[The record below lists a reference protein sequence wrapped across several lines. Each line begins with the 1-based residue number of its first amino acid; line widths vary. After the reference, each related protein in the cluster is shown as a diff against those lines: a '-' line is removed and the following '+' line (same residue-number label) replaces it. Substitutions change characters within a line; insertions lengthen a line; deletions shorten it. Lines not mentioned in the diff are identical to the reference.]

1 MNISFQYPWVLL
13 LIPVIIAAL
22 IVSMKFM
29 YSRNMAQKVS
39 RILVRFIVASL
50 LVLALSGITF
60 KIVGK
65 DVTTIFLVDVSDSVK
80 ERKDDVAKYISDA
93 IKTKGRHDYVGV
105 IAFGGNSRVEQFIS
119 KEVSFSGLM
128 TDVNTQA
135 TNLEDAVNM
144 ALAQMPEDSA
154 KRIVL
159 ITDGNENEGNLNSTA
174 SAVIASGVDFEIKRL
189 EENVSSEVY
198 VANVAVP
205 QEVGVGE
212 NFSIQ
217 VEVESNVACPAIVKL
232 YSGRTLKGQQK
243 VNLQEGTNQFIF
255 KDTQTDEGLKTYR
268 VVVESEKDTVSVNN
282 EFSAYTNIET
292 NLPVLL
298 VEGQNGSSRE
308 LQGIFNSIGKR
319 YDVVSPAGV
328 PATISD
334 FLEYS
339 AVVFVDVYKDDLRDG
354 FLDNLDE
361 YVKNYGGGF
370 VVTGGP
376 NSYALGGYRD
386 TPLEEVLPVYM
397 EPKGE
402 NEIPSIAIE
411 MVIDQ
416 SGSMSDGNGII
427 SNLDLAKESAAAAV
441 DNLRDNEDYVGVIAF
456 DDSYEKL
463 VPLDKVQDKD
473 AIKDSIYSL
482 APEGGTSI
490 YPAIAAAALDL
501 SKNPAK
507 VKHIILLTD
516 GQDSNYMYD
525 DLIKAINDS
534 GITLSCVSIGDDSN
548 DALLTMLAES
558 CGGRYFHTDLN
569 TDVPRIFAQ
578 EIYLSSNT
586 YLVNEEFVPIL
597 SSNDQIIRDVVG
609 DGMPTLLG
617 YVATSTKERSIEAL
631 RSPFD
636 DPILAYWQYG
646 LGKTVAWT
654 TDATGE
660 WTANYSGWENY
671 QLLWHNI
678 LQYVTEDMGMEGA
691 YVSVEQK
698 GSKAIIHY
706 STEEFDAG
714 TKVKATVFDDEGN
727 ISEITLDPTRPG
739 EYTAEIET
747 KNTGVYSINVQQE
760 NDGKVVGSTNT
771 AAIMQY
777 SLEYRFYPNN
787 TLLDDYAAVVGATF
801 NENASDVFLNPPE
814 FVKNRYS
821 LTLTLLLI
829 AVILFLCD
837 IAIRRFHVDVWH
849 LLRLDKLKAKI
860 NAKAAQVED
869 YRKNKESIER
879 AKIAREV
886 VSGVE
891 TAGSVG
897 GSLGAAAEGQTVSE
911 AASAD
916 AAGVEK
922 GSKKASKK
930 AAKKAKQQ
938 EDEAPKATTLFA
950 EMNQKRS
957 YENSQKQA
965 AMQQAFQNQ
974 QGGQPMQ
981 GGFNTQSGFNTQG
994 GFNTQSGFNQQRPQ
1008 GVPMQQRPM
1017 QGGFAGP
1024 KPQGTPMQQRPQGA
1038 PMQQRPMQGAPMQ
1051 QRPNAPQGGNN
1062 WVNRVNPGNSYMNQG
1077 QGNPGNPPGNP
1088 SGNQTKT
1095 WTRK

>member
-1 MNISFQYPWVLL
+1 MNISFQHPWVLL
-13 LIPVIIAAL
+13 ILPVIIAAL

-39 RILVRFIVASL
+39 RIFVRFIVAAL

-80 ERKDDVAKYISDA
+80 ERKDEVTTYISDA

-105 IAFGGNSRVEQFIS
+105 IAFGGDSRVEQFIS
-119 KEVSFSGLM
+119 KDVTFSGLM
-128 TDVNTQA
+128 TEVNTQA

-159 ITDGNENEGNLNSTA
+159 ITDGNENEGSLNTTA
-174 SAVIASGVDFEIKRL
+174 SAVIASGVDFDIKRL
-189 EENVSSEVY
+189 EENVSEEVY
-198 VANVAVP
+198 VANVTVP

-212 NFSIQ
+212 NFSIT
-217 VEVESNVACPAIVKL
+217 VEVESNVASPAIVKL

-255 KDTQTDEGLKTYR
+255 KDTQSDEGLKTYR

-298 VEGQNGSSRE
+298 VEGDNGRSRE
-308 LQGIFNSIGKR
+308 LQGILDSIGKR
-319 YDVVSPAGV
+319 YDVVSPSGA

-370 VVTGGP
+370 VATGGP

-441 DNLRDNEDYVGVIAF
+441 DNLRDGEDYVGVVAF

-463 VPLDKVQDKD
+463 VPLEKVSDKEAVKD
-473 AIKDSIYSL
+473 AIYSL
-482 APEGGTSI
+482 APDGGTSI
-490 YPAIAAAALDL
+490 YPAVAAAALDL
-501 SKNPAK
+501 SKCSAK

-516 GQDSNYMYD
+516 GQDGNTMYD

-534 GITLSCVSIGDDSN
+534 GITLSCVSVGDGSN

-597 SSNDQIIRDVVG
+597 SSSDQIIRDVVT

-631 RSPFD
+631 RSPYD

-691 YVSVEQK
+691 YVSVDQK
-698 GSKAIIHY
+698 GSKAVINY

-714 TKVKATVFDDEGN
+714 TKVKATIFDDEGN
-727 ISEITLDPTRPG
+727 VKEITLDPSRPG
-739 EYTAEIET
+739 EYSAEFET
-747 KNTGVYSINVQQE
+747 KSTGVYSINVQQE
-760 NDGKVVGSTNT
+760 EDGKVVGSTNT

-787 TLLDDYAAVVGATF
+787 TLLDDYASIIGASFT
-801 NENASDVFLNPPE
+801 ENPAEVFLNPPE

-821 LTLTLLLI
+821 LTLILLLL
-829 AVILFLCD
+829 AVVLFLCD

-849 LLRLDKLKAKI
+849 LLRLDKLQKKI
-860 NAKAAQVED
+860 NAKAAAIED
-869 YRKNKESIER
+869 YKKNKESIER
-879 AKIAREV
+879 AKIAKEV

-891 TAGSVG
+891 TAGAVG
-897 GSLGAAAEGQTVSE
+897 GVAASSEGTSAAAEGGEE
-911 AASAD
+911 AAP
-916 AAGVEK
+916 
-922 GSKKASKK
+922 ASKK
-930 AAKKAKQQ
+930 AAKKAAKKAKKQE

-957 YENSQKQA
+957 YETSQKQA
-965 AMQQAFQNQ
+965 AMQRAYQNG
-974 QGGQPMQ
+974 QGFGPM
-981 GGFNTQSGFNTQG
+981 GS
-994 GFNTQSGFNQQRPQ
+994 
-1008 GVPMQQRPM
+1008 
-1017 QGGFAGP
+1017 
-1024 KPQGTPMQQRPQGA
+1024 PMQQRPQGA
-1038 PMQQRPMQGAPMQ
+1038 PMQQRPQGAPMQQPRPQGAPMQ
-1051 QRPNAPQGGNN
+1051 QRPQGAPMQQRPQGAPMQQQRPQGAPMQQRPGVAPQGGNS
-1062 WVNRVNPGNSYMNQG
+1062 WVNRVNPGDGYMNRG
-1077 QGNPGNPPGNP
+1077 NGGNPGGPGGMPGGNP
-1088 SGNQTKT
+1088 SNQTKT